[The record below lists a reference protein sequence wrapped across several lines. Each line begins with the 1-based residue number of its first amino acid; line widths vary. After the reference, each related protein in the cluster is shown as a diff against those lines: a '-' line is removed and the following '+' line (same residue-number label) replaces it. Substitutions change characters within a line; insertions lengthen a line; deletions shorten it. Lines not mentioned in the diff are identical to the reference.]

1 MANSNYDPLLE
12 LNQNDK
18 SKFGFD
24 DLHILYN
31 ALYKESLKIRA
42 KNVKMRRKTLKV
54 KNLYDPLNVE
64 NVNPLD
70 NLNILQTKKDD
81 LFYKVKFLETK
92 HNAITNKNK
101 AFTTWNLIKWERIW
115 LVLMAFEKAKE
126 GVPSV
131 EASSSSSFFCF
142 ICNKFGYN

>member
-54 KNLYDPLNVE
+54 KDLYDPLKVE

-70 NLNILQTKKDD
+70 NLNILKTKKNY

-101 AFTTWNLIKWERIW
+101 AFTT
-115 LVLMAFEKAKE
+115 
-126 GVPSV
+126 
-131 EASSSSSFFCF
+131 
-142 ICNKFGYN
+142 

>member
-1 MANSNYDPLLE
+1 MESNECELDEKNLITFVAFMANSNYDPLLE

-54 KNLYDPLNVE
+54 KDLYDPLKVE

-70 NLNILQTKKDD
+70 NLNILKTKKNY

-101 AFTTWNLIKWERIW
+101 AFTT
-115 LVLMAFEKAKE
+115 
-126 GVPSV
+126 
-131 EASSSSSFFCF
+131 
-142 ICNKFGYN
+142 

>member
-1 MANSNYDPLLE
+1 MAWDNMESNECELDEKNLITFVAFMANSNYDPLLE
-12 LNQNDK
+12 LNQNNK

-24 DLHILYN
+24 DLHVLYN
-31 ALYKESLKIRA
+31 VLYKESIKIRA

-54 KNLYDPLNVE
+54 KDLYDPLKVE

-70 NLNILQTKKDD
+70 NLNILKTKKNY

-101 AFTTWNLIKWERIW
+101 AFTT
-115 LVLMAFEKAKE
+115 
-126 GVPSV
+126 
-131 EASSSSSFFCF
+131 
-142 ICNKFGYN
+142 

>member
-1 MANSNYDPLLE
+1 MAWDNMESNECELDEKNLITFVAFMANSNYDPLLE

-54 KNLYDPLNVE
+54 KDLYDPLKVE

-70 NLNILQTKKDD
+70 NLNILKTKKNY

-101 AFTTWNLIKWERIW
+101 AFTT
-115 LVLMAFEKAKE
+115 
-126 GVPSV
+126 
-131 EASSSSSFFCF
+131 
-142 ICNKFGYN
+142 